1 MFNLSEAK
9 INYHYE
15 PFTTAEAS
23 FRETDRTNLYSQYI
37 IL

>member
-15 PFTTAEAS
+15 PFTTAEAI
-23 FRETDRTNLYSQYI
+23 FRETELICIPNI
-37 IL
+37 